1 MAFGAALYVDGGETG
16 IGRGGR
22 IHSKIAGRHLFVLLQ
37 NYMAEQTKIVSMRG
51 YTEVQLTE
59 KRRIPEDYRII
70 LVKVHY
76 RPRFCTSNSH
86 SKHVKTQ
93 VLRTVFSTRIP
104 NNQSSMVTDNALNC
118 SVTHLPVFQ
127 WIQLIKQRK

>member
-37 NYMAEQTKIVSMRG
+37 KYMAEQTKIVSMRG

-86 SKHVKTQ
+86 
-93 VLRTVFSTRIP
+93 
-104 NNQSSMVTDNALNC
+104 
-118 SVTHLPVFQ
+118 
-127 WIQLIKQRK
+127 